1 MVKLGNGEHTYEVSG
16 DNWGDL
22 PEGWVYKEATAV
34 AVDSKDNVYVFNR
47 GGHPV
52 IVFDSSGR
60 FINSWGEDVFEVPH
74 GIEIGPDDSVYCADV
89 STNTITKLTPDGEVI
104 FTLGDPDNVPP
115 AMSGDPFNRPTH
127 IAVDPKSNDFYV
139 SDGYG
144 NARVHKYDSDGKH
157 ILSWGES
164 GTDPG
169 KLNIVHNIAVD
180 SQGYV
185 YIGDRENHRVQ
196 IFDSKGNYEAQWV
209 NMSKAAAVHVNRR
222 GDTDLVYVGEYF
234 AGISS
239 NSIGTNLGPR
249 VSIYDTN
256 GNLLA
261 RLSEQSYG
269 DEPGRFY
276 SPHAIATDSKGDIY
290 VAEVSDSEYG
300 RFLEQPG
307 ELRSMQKL
315 TKVT

>member
-164 GTDPG
+164 GTCLLYTSP
-169 KLNIVHNIAVD
+169 
-180 SQGYV
+180 S
-185 YIGDRENHRVQ
+185 
-196 IFDSKGNYEAQWV
+196 
-209 NMSKAAAVHVNRR
+209 
-222 GDTDLVYVGEYF
+222 
-234 AGISS
+234 
-239 NSIGTNLGPR
+239 PR
-249 VSIYDTN
+249 D
-256 GNLLA
+256 
-261 RLSEQSYG
+261 
-269 DEPGRFY
+269 
-276 SPHAIATDSKGDIY
+276 
-290 VAEVSDSEYG
+290 
-300 RFLEQPG
+300 
-307 ELRSMQKL
+307 
-315 TKVT
+315 